1 VIARAAAAATA
12 LVVLA
17 AAAAAEPPFR
27 VHAVS
32 GAPQSA
38 WSYAA
43 IDRAA
48 YDAAFTRPL
57 VVRLVGHHAR
67 HAVVRFSCI
76 SRDCQLAPSDQPD
89 SVTRVDPRSYD
100 VKSDDGGTASIT
112 VTLQVDTPSTNVVR
126 AAPVVD
132 GKPLTRGTADF
143 VLTAR

>member
-1 VIARAAAAATA
+1 VIARTGAAATA
-12 LVVLA
+12 LLVLTATA
-17 AAAAAEPPFR
+17 AAPRPFR
-27 VHAVS
+27 VYAVS

-48 YDAAFTRPL
+48 YDAAFTTPL
-57 VVRLVGHHAR
+57 VVRLLGHHAR
-67 HAVVRFSCI
+67 HAVVRFTCI
-76 SRDCQLAPSDQPD
+76 TRDCALAQSDQPD

-100 VKSDDGGTASIT
+100 VKSDDDGTASIS

-132 GKPLTRGTADF
+132 GTPLARGTADF